1 MLTNRLL
8 NQCYCHNI
16 VKCTLFWGDR
26 THSFKS
32 ILLDDN
38 QKGQSSILSKK
49 RMMEKAYDTLY
60 FKYGVIRIG
69 NGILNKHVR

>member
-8 NQCYCHNI
+8 NQCYCHYI

-32 ILLDDN
+32 ILLDDREERTIKHII
-38 QKGQSSILSKK
+38 Q
-49 RMMEKAYDTLY
+49 EADDTFY